1 MELTGVCEHGAY
13 TLRTDLSLDGLY
25 SIGFSIQAGLFGIQ
39 ARPNTCTV
47 LIKKSLKKKSLKKKQ
62 THKTESI

>member
-47 LIKKSLKKKSLKKKQ
+47 LIKKSFKKKQ